1 MNNNFNEYNLSDE
14 LIKAINDL
22 GYKSPSEVQD
32 KVIPEI
38 MLNKDLIVK
47 SQTGSGKTAAF
58 AIPLCEKCDWDENLP
73 QVLVLSPTRELAVQ
87 VNEDFLNIGRYKRLK
102 SVAIYGKS
110 PMNEQIRTLKQKTHI
125 VVGTPGRILD
135 HIDRES
141 LKIEKIKYLVIDE
154 GDLMLNMG
162 FINQVEGILRR
173 LPKKIVKLL
182 FSATIPN
189 EIKELCE
196 KHMQRPVSITI
207 KNQNLISNN
216 IEHNLYYINCD
227 EKLESLNS
235 ILINEKPET
244 VVIFGRTKESVDKI
258 FDYLKCK
265 KYSVGKIHGGM
276 MQKERL
282 DTMSDF
288 KQGNF
293 RILVATDIAARG
305 IDVDNLTHVIN
316 FELPVE
322 KESYVHRIGRSGRAG
337 AKGKAISFCTKEN
350 DRYLNLIEEYIGF
363 NIPVKLLPSNEE
375 INKEKDEGLNILK
388 SKPNKKKE
396 KGKVVNSK
404 ITKIYLN
411 GGKKKKLRAGDIVG
425 AICNIEG
432 VTSDD
437 IGIIDVQDNVS
448 YVDILNN
455 KGKIVIDNLK
465 NTTIKGKKLK
475 VEKARN

>member
-1 MNNNFNEYNLSDE
+1 MNNNFNKYNLSDE
-14 LIKAINDL
+14 LIKAIGDL
-22 GYKSPSEVQD
+22 GYKSPSEVQNE
-32 KVIPEI
+32 VIPEI

-58 AIPLCEKCDWDENLP
+58 AIPLCEKCDWNENSP

-102 SVAIYGKS
+102 SVAIYGKA
-110 PMNEQIRTLKQKTHI
+110 PMNEQIRSLKQKTHI

-162 FINQVEGILRR
+162 FINQVEGIIRR

-207 KNQNLISNN
+207 KNQNHINKN
-216 IEHNLYYINCD
+216 IEHNLYYIYNN
-227 EKLESLNS
+227 EKLEALNK
-235 ILINEKPET
+235 ILIHEKPET
-244 VVIFGRTKESVDKI
+244 VVIFGRTKESVDNI

-265 KYSVGKIHGGM
+265 KYRVGKIHGGM

-282 DTMSDF
+282 DAMGDF

-350 DRYLNLIEEYIGF
+350 DRYLSLIEEYIGF
-363 NIPVKLLPSNEE
+363 NIPVKSFPSNKE
-375 INKEKDEGLNILK
+375 INEEKDEALNILK

-396 KGKVVNSK
+396 KGRVVNSK

-411 GGKKKKLRAGDIVG
+411 GGKKKKIRALDIVG
-425 AICNIEG
+425 AICNIDG

-455 KGKIVIDNLK
+455 KGKIVLDNLK

-475 VEKARN
+475 VDKARN

>member
-1 MNNNFNEYNLSDE
+1 MNNNFNKYNLSDE
-14 LIKAINDL
+14 LIKAIGDL
-22 GYKSPSEVQD
+22 GYKSPSEVQNE
-32 KVIPEI
+32 VIPEI

-58 AIPLCEKCDWDENLP
+58 AIPLCEKCDWNENSP

-102 SVAIYGKS
+102 SVAIYGKA
-110 PMNEQIRTLKQKTHI
+110 PMNEQIRSLKQKTHI

-162 FINQVEGILRR
+162 FINQVESIIRR

-207 KNQNLISNN
+207 KNQNHINKN
-216 IEHNLYYINCD
+216 IEHNLYYIYNN
-227 EKLESLNS
+227 EKLEALNK
-235 ILINEKPET
+235 ILIHEKPET
-244 VVIFGRTKESVDKI
+244 VVIFGRTTESVDNI

-282 DTMSDF
+282 DAMSDF

-305 IDVDNLTHVIN
+305 MDVDNLTHVIN

-350 DRYLNLIEEYIGF
+350 DRYLSLIEEYIGF
-363 NIPVKLLPSNEE
+363 NIPVKSFPSNKE
-375 INKEKDEGLNILK
+375 INEEKDEALNILK

-396 KGKVVNSK
+396 KGRVVNSK

-411 GGKKKKLRAGDIVG
+411 GGKKKKIRALDIVG
-425 AICNIEG
+425 AICNIDG

-455 KGKIVIDNLK
+455 KGKIVLDNLK

-475 VEKARN
+475 VDKARN

>member
-1 MNNNFNEYNLSDE
+1 
-14 LIKAINDL
+14 
-22 GYKSPSEVQD
+22 
-32 KVIPEI
+32 
-38 MLNKDLIVK
+38 
-47 SQTGSGKTAAF
+47 
-58 AIPLCEKCDWDENLP
+58 
-73 QVLVLSPTRELAVQ
+73 
-87 VNEDFLNIGRYKRLK
+87 
-102 SVAIYGKS
+102 
-110 PMNEQIRTLKQKTHI
+110 
-125 VVGTPGRILD
+125 
-135 HIDRES
+135 
-141 LKIEKIKYLVIDE
+141 
-154 GDLMLNMG
+154 MLNMG

-282 DTMSDF
+282 DAMSDF

-363 NIPVKLLPSNEE
+363 KIPVKLLPSNEE